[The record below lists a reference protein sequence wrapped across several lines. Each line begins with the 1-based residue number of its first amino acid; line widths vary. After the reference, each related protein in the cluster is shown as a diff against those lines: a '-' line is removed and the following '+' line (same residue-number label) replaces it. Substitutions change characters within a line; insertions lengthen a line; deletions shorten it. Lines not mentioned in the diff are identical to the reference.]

1 MTNKDIIWRK
11 FTPTGTGNR

>member
-11 FTPTGTGNR
+11 FTPIGTGNR